1 MNVNVIP
8 LALLLRTR
16 FRDETSASFRK
27 HGVHLGFTT
36 LACASMNR
44 GGRRV
49 VHDRHAANEACFRER
64 YKTDEMEN
72 GRVTRCG
79 GLSMGKDERIGLI
92 QLRADPV
99 TGKPQWRTGPERPQ
113 AGRVKLLSNSEH
125 VRQVISCRLMALQ
138 AEHALGRF
146 VRNLLAKRFN
156 QILDAVIVDPVVG
169 IQRLLDQLITRRS
182 SSFLGP

>member
-27 HGVHLGFTT
+27 HRVHLGFTT

-79 GLSMGKDERIGLI
+79 GLSMGKDERIGLV

-113 AGRVKLLSNSEH
+113 AGRVKLLSNTRARPPGHFVPPYVPSGRACARTLCSE
-125 VRQVISCRLMALQ
+125 SPSEALQ
-138 AEHALGRF
+138 P
-146 VRNLLAKRFN
+146 
-156 QILDAVIVDPVVG
+156 DPRRCHS
-169 IQRLLDQLITRRS
+169 RLRCRH
-182 SSFLGP
+182 PAPP